1 MVVGRA
7 HCDRGGTR
15 GKVAVVYF
23 SVRCGGVGGN
33 QEPYWEPLTQFH
45 SLLATQ
51 RSEKKVARGG
61 DKKGRV
67 EVDWRH
73 LPSDCSPQGI
83 KRKVEVKSM
92 PTGPGKVKNRGEGRG
107 ERQKKQKSDDRRRRE
122 AKVVSIS
129 WRLV

>member
-1 MVVGRA
+1 M
-7 HCDRGGTR
+7 
-15 GKVAVVYF
+15 YF
-23 SVRCGGVGGN
+23 SVRCGVVGGN
-33 QEPYWEPLTQFH
+33 QEPYWEPLKEFH

-51 RSEKKVARGG
+51 RSEKKSGQGVVI
-61 DKKGRV
+61 KRV
-67 EVDWRH
+67 ELKLTGQ

-107 ERQKKQKSDDRRRRE
+107 ERQKKEKSDDRRRRE

>member
-1 MVVGRA
+1 VVVGRA

-51 RSEKKVARGG
+51 RSEKKWPGVVI
-61 DKKGRV
+61 KRV
-67 EVDWRH
+67 ELKLTGDT
-73 LPSDCSPQGI
+73 SPAI
-83 KRKVEVKSM
+83 VALR
-92 PTGPGKVKNRGEGRG
+92 
-107 ERQKKQKSDDRRRRE
+107 
-122 AKVVSIS
+122 A
-129 WRLV
+129 